1 MTFVVFCRGDLISC
15 KIEDLLKIR
24 FADNGK
30 LQVNLIA
37 EVIFPNI
44 ELSKSAL
51 PYGHVLNTTTAHRYV
66 VMKNS
71 SKAAVNYKW
80 YIQPAGR
87 LLYSR
92 GTNVGYHGIESCFV
106 RCPAMILSPVPCLKT
121 LLYAKP

>member
-1 MTFVVFCRGDLISC
+1 M
-15 KIEDLLKIR
+15 
-24 FADNGK
+24 GK
-30 LQVNLIA
+30 LQVSLHA

-51 PYGHVLNTTTAHRYV
+51 PYGHVLDTVSAHRYV

-87 LLYSR
+87 LDFLPGSTCVA
-92 GTNVGYHGIESCFV
+92 G
-106 RCPAMILSPVPCLKT
+106 
-121 LLYAKP
+121 